1 MLISALIRRLEAPI
15 YHDQTLGEALVWS
28 QKHAIGMIPVVD
40 RFSGYF
46 LGSITLAE
54 VLEAEPDTLMGAVV
68 LTTTSTLVAT
78 QVILD
83 SWSLVR
89 ANEQV
94 HFPVIDVQGH
104 FLGVVHREDLLRGF
118 EHAMGFDTYGISL
131 VVACSGKDPDLRA
144 IIHIIEMEGVRV
156 LSIGVPVPE
165 SDEEYASV
173 HLRLLS
179 NNVDAGIAALR
190 RHGYQVYSHYTPES
204 EMELT
209 DRVDELMRYLEL

>member
-1 MLISALIRRLEAPI
+1 MLISSLIRRLEAPVF
-15 YHDQTLGEALVWS
+15 HDQTLGEALAWS
-28 QKHAIGMIPVVD
+28 QKHAIRIIPVVD

-46 LGSITLAE
+46 LGSISLAA
-54 VLEAEPDTLMGAVV
+54 LRKAEPGASMSSVV

-83 SWSLVR
+83 SWSILR
-89 ANEQV
+89 GNEQA
-94 HFPVIDVQGH
+94 HFPVVDAHRH
-104 FLGVVHREDLLRGF
+104 FLGVVRREDLLHGF
-118 EHAMGFDTYGISL
+118 EHAMGLDTYGISL
-131 VVACSGKDPDLRA
+131 VVACPGKEPDLRA

-156 LSIGVPVPE
+156 LSMGVPIPE
-165 SDEEYASV
+165 GEEEQASV

-179 NNVDAGIAALR
+179 THVDAGIASLR

-204 EMELT
+204 DMELN